1 MIEAVCEPCGE
12 VAADEGVPA
21 GWRCANPECRATTA
35 SKRRGPSY
43 EFCSKNKC
51 KDLAKLALATLKED
65 AKDRHIAELKKQLRE
80 QATTIALLKQ
90 QVAKAHAAPIHRSD
104 AASSSKV
111 AAAVAL
117 KGIAVQQPAAK
128 PATSAPQK
136 QSAAA
141 PRSTVP
147 RTAVAVAPPNATTM
161 STTTTGT
168 AAAAGTRRPLAA
180 LSLNPQ
186 QQPAQQLA
194 KKAKPSEPTFEPI
207 CEPISKV
214 WQQCGWTTRPSRSRP
229 GESMWVHE
237 KLDLVLAEAPTIRK
251 DDGVWHIHV
260 PLMQA
265 IIEAS
270 YLKTGPIKSFAKLNA
285 DFEACVPLKEGA
297 VGRHPSLRSA
307 LKVAREE
314 ALSEMAADWSA
325 AGDELCEWLEE
336 APDALAGRAVNDAIV
351 AMWGWSEARTRRLF
365 ANLAEEGRIY
375 STTDSDHFAVRV
387 APVSPVDS
395 PSPAG
400 VHTPCPSCDETGSD
414 MVSMDRVQSVS
425 GVNGPGAGSG
435 V

>member
-1 MIEAVCEPCGE
+1 
-12 VAADEGVPA
+12 
-21 GWRCANPECRATTA
+21 
-35 SKRRGPSY
+35 
-43 EFCSKNKC
+43 
-51 KDLAKLALATLKED
+51 
-65 AKDRHIAELKKQLRE
+65 
-80 QATTIALLKQ
+80 
-90 QVAKAHAAPIHRSD
+90 
-104 AASSSKV
+104 V

-128 PATSAPQK
+128 PATSALVK
-136 QSAAA
+136 QSAISSH
-141 PRSTVP
+141 STVP
-147 RTAVAVAPPNATTM
+147 RNTVAVAPPKA
-161 STTTTGT
+161 TTTTAAAAGTTTT

-180 LSLNPQ
+180 LSLNSQ
-186 QQPAQQLA
+186 QQPAQQQA
-194 KKAKPSEPTFEPI
+194 KKAKPSEPTPELAAAT
-207 CEPISKV
+207 EHISTLAKG
-214 WQQCGWTTRPSRSRP
+214 WQLCRWTTRPSRSRP
-229 GESMWVHE
+229 GESTWVHE